1 MLRIRFHGRGGHG
14 VKTASRIV
22 GSAAYRAGF
31 FAQDSPIYGAER
43 RGAPIAAFTRISE
56 DPILER
62 GIIEAPDL
70 IVVADETLL
79 SDPLAGVLAGEETAS
94 AIFVNT
100 DSAQRITQSAGIS
113 LSLFTYDVTA
123 RTAQEFGRASAMS
136 AGLAGAAA
144 RLSGLID
151 EDYLLA
157 AVREELD
164 ALGFSPE
171 LIEKNAAVAGDVYA
185 ALPEVELEQHEAVV
199 AGEVIRMQYDDP
211 VHGAPEILNT
221 GNAILKKTGNWCVEE
236 PIIDLETCTRCGLCV
251 VLCPDGAIALDK
263 DAFPVIDYDHCKG
276 CMICREICPPKAI
289 SVGKEVRAS

>member
-79 SDPLAGVLAGEETAS
+79 ADPLAGVLAGQEAAS
-94 AIFVNT
+94 ALFVNT
-100 DSAQRITQSAGIS
+100 DSVERVGQSADIS
-113 LSLFTYDVTA
+113 PELITYDVTS
-123 RTAQEFGRASAMS
+123 RTVQEFGRASAMS
-136 AGLAGAAA
+136 AGLAGAAS

-151 EDYLLA
+151 EAHLVA

-171 LIEKNAAVAGDVYA
+171 LIEKNAAVASDVYA
-185 ALPEVELEQHEAVV
+185 ALPEAELKQRKAVV
-199 AGEVIRMQYDDP
+199 TGEVVRIQYDDP

-221 GNAILKKTGNWCVEE
+221 GNAVLKKTGNWRVEQ

-263 DAFPVIDYDHCKG
+263 EAYPFIDYDHCKG
-276 CMICREICPPKAI
+276 CMICREICPPNAI
-289 SVGKEVRAS
+289 SARKEVKAW